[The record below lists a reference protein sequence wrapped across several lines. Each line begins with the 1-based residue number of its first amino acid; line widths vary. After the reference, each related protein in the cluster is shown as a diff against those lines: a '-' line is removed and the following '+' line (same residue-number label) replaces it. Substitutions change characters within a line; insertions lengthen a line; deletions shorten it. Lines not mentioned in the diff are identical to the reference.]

1 MWGST
6 YGLALV
12 AAAFIGG
19 LIAFGF
25 VIGTPILGV
34 PLAAVGVAVIGAVV
48 FARRRKEMTDLREFR
63 EGAAADEVEFT
74 ERDRQTLLH
83 D

>member
-6 YGLALV
+6 YGLAVVV
-12 AAAFIGG
+12 AAFVAG

-34 PLAAVGVAVIGAVV
+34 PIAMVGVAVIGGAV
-48 FARRRKEMTDLREFR
+48 FARRRREMHDMRHFR
-63 EGAAADEVEFT
+63 DEAGADSVEFT

>member
-6 YGLALV
+6 YGLAIVVSAFV
-12 AAAFIGG
+12 AA

-34 PLAAVGVAVIGAVV
+34 PIAILGVAVIGALT
-48 FARRRKEMTDLREFR
+48 FARRRKEAGSLRKFR
-63 EGAAADEVEFT
+63 EDAGAENVEFT
-74 ERDRQTLLH
+74 ERDRETLAPE
-83 D
+83 

>member
-6 YGLALV
+6 YGLAIVV
-12 AAAFIGG
+12 AAFVAA
-19 LIAFGF
+19 LIAFGV

-34 PLAAVGVAVIGAVV
+34 PIALVGVAVIGAVV
-48 FARRRKEMTDLREFR
+48 FSRRRKEMGSLRKFR
-63 EGAAADEVEFT
+63 EDAGAENVEFT
-74 ERDRQTLLH
+74 ERDKETLVS